1 MPEYSIGARLQHE
14 ANKAYKRLIKSMQD
28 CGWTG
33 VQYLRNAELKVL
45 SGQRSGKRYN
55 VPGTGRVKYYKRT
68 HKATI
73 TYRTYA
79 SSAPGE
85 PPAVRT
91 GVFRTSWQPV
101 VKDLPDGVRL
111 RLNTS
116 QNGRKYPAYLENG
129 TRKMAPRPY
138 VKRIQEMATPQ
149 IRRVYQNIKI

>member
-45 SGQRSGKRYN
+45 GGRRSGKRYN
-55 VPGTGRVKYYKRT
+55 LPGTGKTKYNKRT
-68 HKATI
+68 NKTKVIRSKYTA
-73 TYRTYA
+73 
-79 SSAPGE
+79 SAPGE
-85 PPAVRT
+85 PPAARFGT
-91 GVFRTSWQPV
+91 FRTSWQPV
-101 VKDLPDGVRL
+101 VKDLPDGVHL

-116 QNGRKYPAYLENG
+116 QNGRKYPGYLENG
-129 TRKMAPRPY
+129 TKKMAPRPY
-138 VKRIQEMATPQ
+138 VKRIQEMAEPQ